1 MSLYSLKLTIF
12 QYEHCVYFLVT
23 LLSESIAKP
32 DRYAPRPAIICP
44 FIGSSLQGFL
54 LTRTIRRVDGDS

>member
-44 FIGSSLQGFL
+44 FSRYPHLCVRFFVAGISPH
-54 LTRTIRRVDGDS
+54 